1 MAGNT
6 DTLNVGAGLTVD
18 VAFTG
23 GVPMIGGTDGA
34 PCWIIGNRVVVVD
47 PTRLNEETQTVRD
60 LSDGIMASV
69 QNRLT
74 QTGGAGGAQSSTN
87 AFGGLSGAAH
97 AGNARMQA
105 SLPHERRLARGGI
118 FRIRLT
124 GGIEGW
130 TDFGGSDADLAILRQ
145 ALSLDSTSGTDLG
158 FPAGFSDEYE
168 PREGFVSFFNAKV
181 LIELDGDVRASGQAG
196 LKMRF

>member
-6 DTLNVGAGLTVD
+6 DTLNVGAGLSVD

-23 GVPMIGGTDGA
+23 GVPMIGDTDGA
-34 PCWIIGNRVVVVD
+34 PYWIIGNRVVVVD

-87 AFGGLSGAAH
+87 AFGGLSGPPMPATPACRRRC
-97 AGNARMQA
+97 RM
-105 SLPHERRLARGGI
+105 
-118 FRIRLT
+118 
-124 GGIEGW
+124 
-130 TDFGGSDADLAILRQ
+130 SDALRE
-145 ALSLDSTSGTDLG
+145 
-158 FPAGFSDEYE
+158 AGFS
-168 PREGFVSFFNAKV
+168 A
-181 LIELDGDVRASGQAG
+181 AG
-196 LKMRF
+196 